1 MKNWSF
7 HLLGWPNIA
16 GSALAL
22 LGLGTHLFL
31 ELTSANGGLPFW
43 YALIPALYLFG
54 YLLGYLL
61 QDNEAELKFYY
72 EQQNVEEIK
81 SALNNLVKKTRRRLP
96 KPLFSK
102 VQHICQRIESVLPS
116 LVNATATNEDLFTVK
131 QTVFDYLP
139 STIESYLKL
148 PTPYARMHKLYDGK
162 TAQQLLTEQI
172 TVIDDSINEIVA
184 NVYAND
190 VEALR
195 TNTRFLRERLGSY
208 QKNSLTLPK

>member
-22 LGLGTHLFL
+22 LGLGVHLFL
-31 ELTSANGGLPFW
+31 ELTSLNGGLPFW
-43 YALIPALYLFG
+43 YILIPAMYLFG

-61 QDNEAELKFYY
+61 QDNQAELKFYY
-72 EQQNVEEIK
+72 EQQNVEEIRD
-81 SALNNLVKKTRRRLP
+81 ALHNLVKKTHKRLP
-96 KPLFSK
+96 TPLFNK
-102 VQHICQRIESVLPS
+102 VQNICNSIESVLPS

-148 PTPYARMHKLYDGK
+148 PTPYATLHKLQDGK

-172 TVIDDSINEIVA
+172 TVIDDSVNEIVA

-195 TNTRFLRERLGSY
+195 TNARFLRDRLGSY
-208 QKNSLTLPK
+208 QESSLSIKH